1 MSSGRNYANA
11 ISSALLKP
19 RRIQQ
24 LVLFIIAIMLVI
36 YLIIYDIP
44 AEYYDELLSGFYLSM
59 GLYLV
64 GIFLGLGLGIIVA
77 VIRHFGGP
85 LTSRIATGYI
95 EVLRG
100 TPLIAQIILV
110 VYGPPA
116 INEWLAAMGWP
127 QIDLYWQIT
136 YIDPWGTTRVLI
148 SARMLLCAITL
159 GLNSAAYQAEYIR
172 SSIAS
177 ISSGQTLAA
186 VSLGMTRMQEI
197 RYIMLPQGLRRAI
210 PAWSNEAV
218 YLPQYTTVCF
228 IVGLEE
234 FFTMAKLV
242 ATRTYEVL
250 PVYTVVAIVFLVLV
264 SAISLLLNYI
274 YNRIKIPGI

>member
-1 MSSGRNYANA
+1 MLTKASSSPLFNSQR
-11 ISSALLKP
+11 LQK
-19 RRIQQ
+19 
-24 LVLFIIAIMLVI
+24 LVLFVIAIILIVV
-36 YLIIYDIP
+36 LIIYEIP
-44 AEYYDELLSGFYLSM
+44 GEYYDELLSGFYLSM

-100 TPLIAQIILV
+100 TPLIAQILIV
-110 VYGPPA
+110 IYAPPA
-116 INEWLAAMGWP
+116 LNEWFVAMGWP
-127 QIDLYWQIT
+127 PIDLYWQIT
-136 YIDPWGTTRVLI
+136 YVDPWGTTRVLI

-172 SSIAS
+172 SSLAS
-177 ISSGQTLAA
+177 ISSGQSLAA
-186 VSLGMTRMQEI
+186 TSIGMTRIQEI
-197 RYIMLPQGLRRAI
+197 RHIMLPQGLRRAI

-264 SAISLLLNYI
+264 SAISLLLNSI